1 MRRARFPGVDSAAAA
16 AATLL
21 CESLI
26 PTTDRTMPCDS
37 LSLQSN
43 VILRTGQTDGAYP
56 DVGYEKPDHF
66 LAGFRALSSMRYKT
80 EATERFLETQ
90 ATHAAG
96 MRD

>member
-1 MRRARFPGVDSAAAA
+1 
-16 AATLL
+16 
-21 CESLI
+21 
-26 PTTDRTMPCDS
+26 MPCDSLDS

-43 VILRTGQTDGAYP
+43 VILRDGQTDGAYP
-56 DVGYEKPDHF
+56 DVGYEKPDRF
-66 LAGFRALSSMRYKT
+66 LAGFRALSSMRHKT